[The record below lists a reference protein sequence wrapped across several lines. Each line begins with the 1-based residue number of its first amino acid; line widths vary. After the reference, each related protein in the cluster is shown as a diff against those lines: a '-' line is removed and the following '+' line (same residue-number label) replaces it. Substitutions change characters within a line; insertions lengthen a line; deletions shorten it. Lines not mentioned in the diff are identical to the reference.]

1 MKYATYILF
10 LISIALICSCDGKS
24 NVNELKSSD
33 IEEENDSLEK
43 NESINSN
50 LELDATLKAYQGVV
64 FQLKKTSKKY
74 DIIVYVK
81 SCEDTYCEGSGKIE
95 LYEKGTTH
103 LVQTFPMNELYVEL
117 SQGGKVIEGVNQMYG
132 DNGAVIMDDFNFDGT
147 EDLAIRDGNYGAYGG
162 PSFNVFVY
170 HSTKKKSVKSEDLT
184 ELASTNLGFFD
195 VDRKEKRL
203 TTFSKDGCCWHI
215 ATKYA
220 IDKKKGL
227 IKVYETIE
235 DGTHEGYIIS
245 TERKLIKNQWVET
258 IDTSEVNPYE

>member
-1 MKYATYILF
+1 MKSVTYILF

-24 NVNELKSSD
+24 NVNDLKSSD
-33 IEEENDSLEK
+33 SEEE

-103 LVQTFPMNELYVEL
+103 LVQVFPMKELYVEL
-117 SQGGKVIEGVNQMYG
+117 SQGGKMIEGVNQMYG
-132 DNGAVIMDDFNFDGT
+132 DNGAVIMYDFNFDGT

-170 HSTKKKSVKSEDLT
+170 HSTKKKFVKSEELT
-184 ELASTNLGFFD
+184 ELASMNLGFFD
-195 VDRKEKRL
+195 VDKKEKRL

-227 IKVYETIE
+227 IKVYESIE
-235 DGTHEGYIIS
+235 DGTNEGVIIS
-245 TERKLIKNQWVET
+245 TERKLIKNQWVES

>member
-50 LELDATLKAYQGVV
+50 LEFDATLKAYQGVV

-95 LYEKGTTH
+95 LYEKGTSH
-103 LVQTFPMNELYVEL
+103 LVQTFPM
-117 SQGGKVIEGVNQMYG
+117 
-132 DNGAVIMDDFNFDGT
+132 F
-147 EDLAIRDGNYGAYGG
+147 
-162 PSFNVFVY
+162 
-170 HSTKKKSVKSEDLT
+170 
-184 ELASTNLGFFD
+184 
-195 VDRKEKRL
+195 
-203 TTFSKDGCCWHI
+203 W
-215 ATKYA
+215 
-220 IDKKKGL
+220 
-227 IKVYETIE
+227 
-235 DGTHEGYIIS
+235 
-245 TERKLIKNQWVET
+245 
-258 IDTSEVNPYE
+258 

>member
-1 MKYATYILF
+1 MKSVTYILF
-10 LISIALICSCDGKS
+10 LISIALICSCVGKS
-24 NVNELKSSD
+24 NVNDLKSSD
-33 IEEENDSLEK
+33 SVEENDSLEK

-50 LELDATLKAYQGVV
+50 LALDATLKAYQGVV
-64 FQLKKTSKKY
+64 FKLKKTSKKY
-74 DIIVYVK
+74 DIIVYIK

-103 LVQTFPMNELYVEL
+103 LVQAFPMKELYVEL
-117 SQGGKVIEGVNQMYG
+117 SQGGKMIEGVNQMYG

-170 HSTKKKSVKSEDLT
+170 HSTKKKFVKSEELT

-195 VDRKEKRL
+195 VDKKEKRL

-227 IKVYETIE
+227 IKVYESIE
-235 DGTHEGYIIS
+235 DGTNEGIIIS
-245 TERKLIKNQWVET
+245 TERKLIKNQWVES